1 MRLPSADAALI
12 AKHFPELDGAALIRE
27 LHTYGKLVSI
37 GERIDDASQHTGLG
51 RRMLERAET
60 IAADNG
66 YKKSQSSRVL
76 AYASIT
82 AAAAIH
88 SRERTW

>member
-66 YKKSQSSRVL
+66 YKK
-76 AYASIT
+76 I
-82 AAAAIH
+82 AIIAGVGVREYYRGRGY
-88 SRERTW
+88 SLEERTW